1 MGETVITDF
10 IFLIFPGHGLLGQ
23 YFLDCY
29 ANCYGTFS
37 SLETLNFFGI
47 SFLWYDINRITCY
60 NLLFMFKEG
69 KVPKNLKKKAT
80 KNKRLADIRDAG
92 GRIYEK

>member
-1 MGETVITDF
+1 MAYWDNIFYIVTQIATV
-10 IFLIFPGHGLLGQ
+10 H
-23 YFLDCY
+23 
-29 ANCYGTFS
+29 FS